1 MTGKL
6 STGDYI
12 ELDFNGELIHGR
24 IMDVERSERIMDVMF
39 IANPANTTGKPHR
52 RAGVVEGFYLHRYT
66 RHLEVNEVMQYKL
79 QGMIKDNG

>member
-24 IMDVERSERIMDVMF
+24 VMDVERGEGIMDVMF
-39 IANPANTTGKPHR
+39 IANPDNKGKPHR
-52 RAGVVEGFYLHRYT
+52 RAGVVEGFYLRRYT
-66 RHLEVNEVMQYKL
+66 RHLEVNEVMKYKL
-79 QGMIKDNG
+79 HGMVPNNG